1 MSNHAVGKP
10 RLLLNASATPE
21 VEHEENWVQLSFL
34 AYVQLW
40 AARKLASSL
49 PRRWEPYLPQKT
61 ESFLSPSLVQRDM
74 NRIITEM
81 GTPANSPKRR
91 GFSSG
96 RTTGMIQTKR
106 TRHEVIKKGKKGKKL
121 EPSPP
126 IAV

>member
-1 MSNHAVGKP
+1 MPV
-10 RLLLNASATPE
+10 LLLKSSRY
-21 VEHEENWVQLSFL
+21 ENWVSLSFL

-40 AARKLASSL
+40 AARKLASTL
-49 PRRWEPYLPQKT
+49 PRRWERYLPPKT
-61 ESFLSPSLVQRDM
+61 EGFLSPSLVQRDM
-74 NRIITEM
+74 KRIRAEI
-81 GTPANSPKRR
+81 GTPANSPKPR

-96 RTTGMIQTKR
+96 RTEGMIQTKR

>member
-1 MSNHAVGKP
+1 
-10 RLLLNASATPE
+10 
-21 VEHEENWVQLSFL
+21 
-34 AYVQLW
+34 
-40 AARKLASSL
+40 
-49 PRRWEPYLPQKT
+49 
-61 ESFLSPSLVQRDM
+61 M
-74 NRIITEM
+74 NRIITEI

-106 TRHEVIKKGKKGKKL
+106 TRHEVIKKGKQGKKGKTL